1 MFQRDCHLGAT
12 ARKAADGAEMIRR
25 RMALAGAA
33 ALVAGRGWAAGPD
46 LLERA
51 RAEGSAV
58 FYTSIDALVAEKM
71 AAAFKA
77 AYPGIELQVERSG
90 AERIMQR
97 LMQEAD
103 SNLHVADVVEGSDVT
118 SFIDWKRRGWLA
130 QYVPAEVA
138 RAWPVE
144 ERDPDGRFA
153 SVRAHLSVI
162 GYNSRQVKPE
172 DAPKSFADLLAPK
185 WRMRMVKANPSYSG
199 TIVTSTY
206 AITEALGWSYLEKL
220 AAQRVMQVQSSTEPP
235 KKVAQ
240 GERPVMVDG
249 NEYDCFFLKD
259 QGNPIEIVYATEGS
273 PLIAGQAA
281 VLQAAPHPNA
291 ARLFAEFLFSAECQ
305 QLMVDVGGLRSFH
318 PDVKLK
324 TGRTKLSEIKL
335 LRPDPTALAKAV
347 PEIKRHYSE
356 IFGV

>member
-1 MFQRDCHLGAT
+1 MKTAKIGRRALLVGA
-12 ARKAADGAEMIRR
+12 AAI
-25 RMALAGAA
+25 AGAA
-33 ALVAGRGWAAGPD
+33 ASADLVAAAK
-46 LLERA
+46 
-51 RAEGSAV
+51 AEGKAV
-58 FYTSIDALVAEKM
+58 FYTSIDVLVAEKM

-77 AYPGIELQVERSG
+77 AYPGIDLQVERSG

-97 LMQEAD
+97 LMQEND
-103 SNLHVADVVEGSDVT
+103 SRIHVADVVEGSDVT
-118 SFIDWKRRGWLA
+118 SFIDWKGRGWLDKFI
-130 QYVPAEVA
+130 PDEVA
-138 RAWPVE
+138 RVWPAD
-144 ERDPDGRFA
+144 ERDPDGCFA

-162 GYNSRQVKPE
+162 GYNSRQVKAE

-206 AITEALGWSYLEKL
+206 AITQKLGWAYLEKL
-220 AAQRVMQVQSSTEPP
+220 AAQKVMQVQSSTEPP

-240 GERPVMVDG
+240 GERSVMVDG
-249 NEYDCFFLKD
+249 NEYDCFFLRD
-259 QGNPIEIVYATEGS
+259 QGNPVEIVYATEGS

-281 VLQAAPHPNA
+281 VMKAAPHPNA
-291 ARLFAEFLFSAECQ
+291 ARLFANFLFSAECQ

-324 TGRTKLSEIKL
+324 PGRTPLADIKT
-335 LRPDPTALAKAV
+335 LRPDPVALSKAV
-347 PEIKRHYSE
+347 ENIKQRYSE

>member
-1 MFQRDCHLGAT
+1 MMAKTLG
-12 ARKAADGAEMIRR
+12 RR
-25 RMALAGAA
+25 AVLMGAA
-33 ALVAGRGWAAGPD
+33 TMAAASPD
-46 LLERA
+46 LIA
-51 RAEGSAV
+51 AAKAEGKAV
-58 FYTSIDALVAEKM
+58 FYTSIDVLVAEKM

-77 AYPGIELQVERSG
+77 AYPGIDLQVERSG

-97 LMQEAD
+97 LMQEND
-103 SNLHVADVVEGSDVT
+103 SRIHVADVVEGSDVT
-118 SFIDWKRRGWLA
+118 SFIDWKSRGWLDKFI
-130 QYVPAEVA
+130 PDDVA
-138 RAWPVE
+138 RVWPAD
-144 ERDPDGRFA
+144 ERDPDGCFA

-162 GYNSRQVKPE
+162 GYNSRQVKAE

-206 AITEALGWSYLEKL
+206 AITQKLGWEYLEKL
-220 AAQRVMQVQSSTEPP
+220 AAQKVMQVQSSTEPP

-240 GERPVMVDG
+240 GERSVMVDG
-249 NEYDCFFLKD
+249 NEYDCFFLRD
-259 QGNPIEIVYATEGS
+259 QGNPVEIVYASEGS

-281 VLQAAPHPNA
+281 VMKAAPHPNA
-291 ARLFAEFLFSAECQ
+291 ARLFANFLFSAECQ

-324 TGRTKLSEIKL
+324 AGRTRLEDIKT
-335 LRPDPTALAKAV
+335 LRPDPVALSKAV
-347 PEIKRHYSE
+347 ENIKQRYSE